1 MRVRDNSY
9 ANVYPEYG
17 IPSDVSGNLSE
28 KEKARRRTARAKKA
42 ENEKIFYDNYNPRMT
57 WKENLANL
65 KGLGMKISKTKL
77 YELVNEYYPKPIQET
92 SDNTEKKHYMRS
104 KNERAKRQAKRDARK
119 ANDKIFWNNYN
130 PKLSV
135 KDNLKILKALGMKIS
150 KTKLYELIK
159 KYNND
164 TEIFEERMA
173 KRN

>member
-17 IPSDVSGNLSE
+17 IPSDVCGTLSE
-28 KEKARRRTARAKKA
+28 YEKAKRRTARAKKA
-42 ENEKIFYDNYNPRMT
+42 ENEKIFHDNYDPSISVP
-57 WKENLANL
+57 KNLEIL
-65 KGLGMKISKTKL
+65 RGLGMKASKSKI
-77 YELVNEYYPKPIQET
+77 YRLVREYYPKPIQET
-92 SDNTEKKHYMRS
+92 LDKKVDYYMKS
-104 KNERAKRQAKRDARK
+104 KNERAKRQAKREARK
-119 ANDKIFWNNYN
+119 ANDDIFWNNYN

-135 KDNLKILKALGMKIS
+135 KDNLKVLKALGMKIS

-173 KRN
+173 NRN

>member
-17 IPSDVSGNLSE
+17 IPSDICGTLSE
-28 KEKARRRTARAKKA
+28 KEKARKRTARAKKA
-42 ENEKIFYDNYNPRMT
+42 ENEKIFHDNYDSSISVP
-57 WKENLANL
+57 KNLEIL
-65 KGLGMKISKTKL
+65 RGLGMKASRSKI
-77 YELVNEYYPKPIQET
+77 YRLVRKYYPKLIQET
-92 SDNTEKKHYMRS
+92 SDKKVGYHYMRS
-104 KNERAKRQAKRDARK
+104 KNERAKRQAKREARK
-119 ANDKIFWNNYN
+119 ANDDIFWNNYN

-135 KDNLKILKALGMKIS
+135 KDNLKILKDLGMKIS

-173 KRN
+173 NRN

>member
-17 IPSDVSGNLSE
+17 IPSDVCGTMSE

-42 ENEKIFYDNYNPRMT
+42 KNEKIFHDNYDPSISVD
-57 WKENLANL
+57 KNLEIL
-65 KGLGMKISKTKL
+65 QGLGIKASRSKI
-77 YELVNEYYPKPIQET
+77 YRLVKEYYPKPIQKT
-92 SDNTEKKHYMRS
+92 PDEKNHYMKS

-119 ANDKIFWNNYN
+119 ANDDIFWNNYN

-135 KDNLKILKALGMKIS
+135 KDNLKILKDLGMKIS

-164 TEIFEERMA
+164 AEIFEERMA
-173 KRN
+173 NRN

>member
-17 IPSDVSGNLSE
+17 IPSDVCGTMSE

-42 ENEKIFYDNYNPRMT
+42 ESEKIFHNNYDPSISVP
-57 WKENLANL
+57 KNLEIL
-65 KGLGMKISKTKL
+65 RGLGMKASRSKI
-77 YELVNEYYPKPIQET
+77 YRLVRKYYPKPIQET
-92 SDNTEKKHYMRS
+92 LDDTEKKHYMMS
-104 KNERAKRQAKRDARK
+104 KNERAKRQAKREARK
-119 ANDKIFWNNYN
+119 ANDDIFWNNYN

-135 KDNLKILKALGMKIS
+135 KDNLKVLKALGMKIS

-173 KRN
+173 NRN

>member
-17 IPSDVSGNLSE
+17 IPSDVCGTMSE

-42 ENEKIFYDNYNPRMT
+42 KDEKIFQDNYDPSISVP
-57 WKENLANL
+57 KNLEIL
-65 KGLGMKISKTKL
+65 QGLGMKASKDKIYKL
-77 YELVNEYYPKPIQET
+77 VKEYYPKPIQET
-92 SDNTEKKHYMRS
+92 PDEKVDYNKLTYRG
-104 KNERAKRQAKRDARK
+104 KRQAKRDARK
-119 ANDKIFWNNYN
+119 ANDDIFWNNYN

-135 KDNLKILKALGMKIS
+135 KDNLKILKDLGMKIS
-150 KTKLYELIK
+150 QAKLYELIK

-173 KRN
+173 NRN

>member
-17 IPSDVSGNLSE
+17 IPSDVSGHRSE
-28 KEKARRRTARAKKA
+28 YEKAKRSTARAKKA
-42 ENEKIFYDNYNPRMT
+42 ENEKIFHDNYDPRMT
-57 WKENLANL
+57 WRENLANL

-77 YELVNEYYPKPIQET
+77 YELINEYYPKPIQET
-92 SDNTEKKHYMRS
+92 LDEKVDYHKLS
-104 KNERAKRQAKRDARK
+104 KPQRAKRQAKRDARK
-119 ANDKIFWNNYN
+119 ANDKIFQNNYN

-135 KDNLKILKALGMKIS
+135 KDNLKVLKDLGMKIS

-173 KRN
+173 NRN